1 MKGVP
6 MTIEQKRLELIKSF
20 KEGNQNAFNELSEGL
35 ISVRNIMTKR
45 YLTDDRSYMDE
56 DDITQI
62 FYEAVL
68 TLLLKEDIE
77 SICYRFNQLI
87 NTRMTRKIESMIESH
102 NIDKDLC
109 ELYACIRYEKYDHK
123 SIEDIVM
130 EDRFHDD
137 MIKAIKR
144 NRSIDER
151 DKEIIIKFFGL
162 NDDNEKSI
170 QSLSKEYKIS
180 RNRICQIIEK
190 GIRRLRHSRVP
201 VMLIDYL
208 H

>member
-1 MKGVP
+1 
-6 MTIEQKRLELIKSF
+6 
-20 KEGNQNAFNELSEGL
+20 
-35 ISVRNIMTKR
+35 
-45 YLTDDRSYMDE
+45 
-56 DDITQI
+56 
-62 FYEAVL
+62 
-68 TLLLKEDIE
+68 
-77 SICYRFNQLI
+77 
-87 NTRMTRKIESMIESH
+87 
-102 NIDKDLC
+102 
-109 ELYACIRYEKYDHK
+109 
-123 SIEDIVM
+123 M

-144 NRSIDER
+144 NKSIDER

-162 NDDNEKSI
+162 NGDNEKSI
-170 QSLSKEYKIS
+170 HALSKEYKIS

>member
-1 MKGVP
+1 MS
-6 MTIEQKRLELIKSF
+6 IRDFL
-20 KEGNQNAFNELSEGL
+20 N
-35 ISVRNIMTKR
+35 
-45 YLTDDRSYMDE
+45 DD
-56 DDITQI
+56 
-62 FYEAVL
+62 
-68 TLLLKEDIE
+68 LLKKNVAVTGT
-77 SICYRFNQLI
+77 F
-87 NTRMTRKIESMIESH
+87 MIADV
-102 NIDKDLC
+102 IT
-109 ELYACIRYEKYDHK
+109 AVAVHK

-137 MIKAIKR
+137 MIKEIKR
-144 NRSIDER
+144 NKSIEER

-180 RNRICQIIEK
+180 RNIICQIIDK
-190 GIRRLRHSRVP
+190 GIRRLRHSKVP